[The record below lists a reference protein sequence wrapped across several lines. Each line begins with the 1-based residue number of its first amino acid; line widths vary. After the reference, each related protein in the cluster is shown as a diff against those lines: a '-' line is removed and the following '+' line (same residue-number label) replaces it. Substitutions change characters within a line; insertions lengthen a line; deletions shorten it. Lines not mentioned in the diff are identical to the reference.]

1 MRWAGIRLHFL
12 HSFHG
17 LHWLHFLHRFHG
29 LHWLHCLHRLHG
41 LHGWHSVNTNTATA
55 ATPTTTATMLEAI
68 LIQSSNGL
76 DFNGPDS
83 WIFVDFRRAAVL
95 PAFFIFLDFRSA
107 RCYPV
112 IFVDPLGFSNGG
124 GATL

>member
-1 MRWAGIRLHFL
+1 MLMRILGPSAVKITSSQAF
-12 HSFHG
+12 G
-17 LHWLHFLHRFHG
+17 LGR
-29 LHWLHCLHRLHG
+29 
-41 LHGWHSVNTNTATA
+41 
-55 ATPTTTATMLEAI
+55 
-68 LIQSSNGL
+68 
-76 DFNGPDS
+76 FNGPDS

>member
-1 MRWAGIRLHFL
+1 
-12 HSFHG
+12 
-17 LHWLHFLHRFHG
+17 
-29 LHWLHCLHRLHG
+29 
-41 LHGWHSVNTNTATA
+41 
-55 ATPTTTATMLEAI
+55 MLEAR
-68 LIQSSNGL
+68 LLQSSNGL
-76 DFNGPDS
+76 DFGGPDS
-83 WIFVDFRRAAVL
+83 WIVVDFRRAAVL